1 MYKTEHVQYS
11 GVFISR
17 ASVEALGVGRRAL
30 ECSVARGACPGAQ
43 GGGRGRTAGAA
54 AGGAAR
60 WRRRPLALARRQL
73 HQGLP
78 F

>member
-1 MYKTEHVQYS
+1 MGDFTSK
-11 GVFISR
+11 F
-17 ASVEALGVGRRAL
+17 SVEALGVGREAL
-30 ECSVARGACPGAQ
+30 VYSVARGECPGAQ